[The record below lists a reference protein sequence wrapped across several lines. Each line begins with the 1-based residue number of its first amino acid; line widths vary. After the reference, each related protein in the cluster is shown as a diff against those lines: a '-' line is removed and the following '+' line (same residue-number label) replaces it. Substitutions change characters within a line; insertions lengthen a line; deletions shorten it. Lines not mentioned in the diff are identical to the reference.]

1 MRRTWIIVL
10 TLLLTGAGP
19 ARAADVI
26 ARVGDVT
33 HLKGQRINRLVGMGL
48 VVGLNGTGDGAAY
61 TSAMRPLAKALEKF
75 ANPVQTIEELKD
87 TNNVAIVFVNA
98 VTPETGGREG
108 ERIDVHVSTF
118 GAAKSLV
125 GGRLLPVP
133 LLFHDPSVG
142 SPVYAIAGGRIELP
156 DPKIETSGVIHRGAT
171 LEEDILVGYCA
182 YGRELPHTNDWIDLD
197 QRYVTLVLED
207 EHASWAL
214 ASEIANVV
222 NSDLSDVAMVTRVAV
237 AADPKNVVVLLP
249 EGRDPAR
256 WISDIQTTRLL
267 MPSAEARVIINRT
280 NGTIVVSGDAKVSP
294 VVISK
299 RGLTITVA
307 AADLGNTD
315 ATPIPQAQMFVAVD
329 PAKAGGGNVA
339 DLLEAL
345 NRLNVPIEDRIDVL
359 EEIHRQ
365 GKLHAKL
372 MREE

>member
-1 MRRTWIIVL
+1 MRSTWMIVL
-10 TLLLTGAGP
+10 AIVLSGVASV
-19 ARAADVI
+19 RAAEVI

-33 HLKGQRINRLVGMGL
+33 CLKGQRINRLMGMGL
-48 VVGLNGTGDGAAY
+48 VVGLNGTGDGDTYA
-61 TSAMRPLAKALEKF
+61 SAMRPLAQALAKF
-75 ANPVQTIEELKD
+75 ANPVQSMDELKN
-87 TNNVAIVFVNA
+87 TKNVAIVWVNT

-108 ERIDVHVSTF
+108 DRIDVQISTF
-118 GAAKSLV
+118 GSAKSLA

-133 LLFHDPSVG
+133 LLFHDTSTN

-156 DPKIETSGVIHRGAT
+156 DGTIETSGVIRNGAT
-171 LEEDILVGYCA
+171 LEEDILVGYYA
-182 YGRELPHTNDWIDLD
+182 YGRDLPYTNDWVQPDEK
-197 QRYVTLVLED
+197 YVTLVLD
-207 EHASWAL
+207 DRHASWAL

-222 NSDLSDVAMVTRVAV
+222 TSDLSDVAMVSRVAV
-237 AADPKNVVVLLP
+237 AVDPKNVVVLLP
-249 EGRDPAR
+249 KKRDPAR

-267 MPSAEARVIINRT
+267 MPSGEARVIINRT
-280 NGTIVVSGDAKVSP
+280 NGTIVVSGNAKVSP

-307 AADLGNTD
+307 ASDLGD
-315 ATPIPQAQMFVAVD
+315 AVVTPQARRFVAVD

-345 NRLNVPIEDRIDVL
+345 NRLSVSIEDRIDIL